1 MKIGI
6 IDIHGGNIEPGTEEI
21 AKNIAGDNLPIY
33 INNSGK
39 HIESTKFE
47 NSELEKFIMDKDIIV
62 SIHGEKD
69 VENSFAMIGGL
80 DLDLKSKIE
89 SKLKTNFE
97 VKEPPEILN
106 GNNSDNICNKGK
118 SGKGIQIEIS
128 RKLRNELLENTENMR
143 LFTISVRSVLASE
156 NTF

>member
-6 IDIHGGNIEPGTEEI
+6 IAIHGGNIEPGTEEI
-21 AKNIAGDNLPIY
+21 AKNIAGANLPIY

-39 HIESTKFE
+39 HIESITFDNPE
-47 NSELEKFIMDKDIIV
+47 IEKFLMDKDIIV

-69 VENSFAMIGGL
+69 AENSFAMIGGL
-80 DLDLKSKIE
+80 DLYLKSKIE

-97 VKEPPEILN
+97 IKEPPENLN
-106 GNNSDNICNKGK
+106 GNNPDNICNKGK

-143 LFTISVRSVLASE
+143 IFTISVSSALASE